1 MNPSIPVFSSQK
13 RFSNMVSE
21 NQARSMLSAGT
32 HDLVRSRSGNVRML
46 YERTSVAFGQP
57 GEDHFRCRW
66 RWRRVP
72 GRNANLLGKIIT
84 PECRAKMSASQRA
97 RFARHKEMGGN

>member
-57 GEDHFRCRW
+57 GEDHFRW
-66 RWRRVP
+66 R
-72 GRNANLLGKIIT
+72 G
-84 PECRAKMSASQRA
+84 KMS
-97 RFARHKEMGGN
+97 GGFSVMQAERLGFEQMALAKGAGT